1 MKTCIANIKFYRQ
14 KINHKFTIK
23 TDKMKQK
30 FIILTIFLVFASQ
43 LTYSQ
48 IIGIPETNS
57 MMVKKIAGSDLLIP
71 IKIGFLNTGTAATTS
86 TVLININNTYTNLIN
101 QFSAA
106 DLANIRI
113 LNNNQ
118 TLSINPGVTAN
129 ATNVFYLFVDRSVI
143 VNCDKIIYLGINE
156 GANILSTIKITI
168 QEDEQLFNLTQYLN
182 AANVLDYVTKVESAG
197 NILTVYGYK
206 TITSNSQTMSV
217 FLKRNVALGNEQVLA
232 VNEWNWIFNRAHWQ
246 PVPFSIITIPFKI
259 RPQITVK
266 SNDFKTSASSGI
278 TSLGFNIDLGKYQM
292 DRYFATG
299 KKSSHKFSLGF
310 WAAPAVEEVDSVY
323 TSGYLAKDDKSKQ
336 LFISTGLTISYS
348 YNDISFVFV
357 PAGWDIGTTSI
368 GKNWVYNGQRWWGF
382 GLAISPKIFATILN
396 K

>member
-1 MKTCIANIKFYRQ
+1 MIAMKIKF
-14 KINHKFTIK
+14 
-23 TDKMKQK
+23 
-30 FIILTIFLVFASQ
+30 LFLAFFLMTVCQLAHSQ
-43 LTYSQ
+43 S
-48 IIGIPETNS
+48 IIGNPKTNFVT
-57 MMVKKIAGSDLLIP
+57 VKKITGSDLLIP
-71 IKIGFLNTGTAATTS
+71 IEIGFLNKGTVVRTP

-129 ATNVFYLFVDRSVI
+129 ATNVFYLFVDRTV
-143 VNCDKIIYLGINE
+143 VFDCDKIFYLSINE
-156 GANILSTIKITI
+156 GTNILSTIKITI
-168 QEDEQLFNLTQYLN
+168 QPEEQIFNLTQYLN
-182 AANVLDYVTKVESAG
+182 ASNVLDYVTRVESAG
-197 NILTVYGYK
+197 NTLTVNGYK
-206 TITSNSQTMSV
+206 TITSNGQTNSI
-217 FLKRNVALGNEQVLA
+217 FLKKNVALENGQVLA
-232 VNEWNWIFNRAHWQ
+232 VNEWSWIFNRAHWQ

-259 RPQITVK
+259 RPQITVNNK
-266 SNDFKTSASSGI
+266 DFKTSASSGF
-278 TSLGFNIDLGKYQM
+278 TNLGFNLDLGKYQI

-310 WAAPAVEEVDSVY
+310 WAAPSVEEVDSVY
-323 TSGYLAKDDKSKQ
+323 TSGYLTKDVKSKQ

-368 GKNWVYNGQRWWGF
+368 GKNWVYNGKRWWGF
-382 GLAISPKIFATILN
+382 GIAISPKIFATILN